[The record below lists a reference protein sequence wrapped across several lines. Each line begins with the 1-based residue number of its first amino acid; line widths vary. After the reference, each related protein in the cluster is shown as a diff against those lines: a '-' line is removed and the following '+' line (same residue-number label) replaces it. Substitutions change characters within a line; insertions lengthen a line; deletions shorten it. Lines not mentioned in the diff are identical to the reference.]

1 MAVIGQ
7 FSDISTA
14 PARVRHLLTNSA
26 HRRNC
31 WGLLVLDVSAPRTGR
46 ALNREDLMAQESIRG
61 SIQESV
67 QVFVAESVVESAVV
81 ESAFHAPEI
90 PAASLAPN
98 EVMPL
103 LIGSTVGEIERE
115 LVLQT
120 LARCDGNRTRA
131 ARVLGVSVRTLRNK
145 IRLYS
150 ADGID
155 VPPHLD

>member
-1 MAVIGQ
+1 M
-7 FSDISTA
+7 
-14 PARVRHLLTNSA
+14 
-26 HRRNC
+26 
-31 WGLLVLDVSAPRTGR
+31 
-46 ALNREDLMAQESIRG
+46 NREELMAQESVRE
-61 SIQESV
+61 SVQESV
-67 QVFVAESVVESAVV
+67 HDYVVESVV
-81 ESAFHAPEI
+81 HAPEI

-98 EVMPL
+98 EVVPL
-103 LIGSTVGEIERE
+103 LIGSTVGEVERE

-131 ARVLGVSVRTLRNK
+131 SRVLGVSVRTLRNK

>member
-1 MAVIGQ
+1 MTHVSI
-7 FSDISTA
+7 TA
-14 PARVRHLLTNSA
+14 
-26 HRRNC
+26 
-31 WGLLVLDVSAPRTGR
+31 
-46 ALNREDLMAQESIRG
+46 
-61 SIQESV
+61 
-67 QVFVAESVVESAVV
+67 
-81 ESAFHAPEI
+81 APEI
-90 PAASLAPN
+90 PAPSLTPN
-98 EVMPL
+98 EVVPL

-155 VPPHLD
+155 VPAHCE